1 MMRINLLP
9 PEILEKRRAEKRI
22 IYVAL
27 LALLVFIVLAV
38 VWIFAFVRVDAKQQD
53 LDARLQ
59 EIQATQSKADMLA
72 IFEDKEQ
79 DLQAR
84 QVIADAALADRM
96 NWAKLFDEV
105 SLVMPTDLWV
115 TNFSWDEATGLTID
129 GYAVDSATDS
139 PDLGHKSIAKML
151 VRLADLD
158 DLYDVWL
165 ENAVKMEY
173 ANQPAI
179 QFSSTARVLTST
191 SSPSAGATT
200 TSVPGETSET
210 STPTATTP

>member
-38 VWIFAFVRVDAKQQD
+38 VWVFAFVRVDAKQQD

-165 ENAVKMEY
+165 ENAVKVEY
-173 ANQPAI
+173 AEQPAI
-179 QFSSTARVLTST
+179 QFSSTARVVTST
-191 SSPSAGATT
+191 SSPSADATT
-200 TSVPGETSET
+200 TAVPGETSET